1 MVILPIF
8 ILCFVS
14 VRMSSSIIFWTAAIA
29 EAAYGRK
36 EDEEEAETSPCVSLD
51 CKSKRIFI
59 TYEANFTDIKNKI
72 TGDSVPKSQGDG
84 NNTIKY
90 CKK

>member
-14 VRMSSSIIFWTAAIA
+14 VRMSSLIIFWTAAIA
-29 EAAYGRK
+29 QAAYGQK
-36 EDEEEAETSPCVSLD
+36 EDEEVETSPFVSLD
-51 CKSKRIFI
+51 SKSKRIFI
-59 TYEANFTDIKNKI
+59 TYETNFTDIKNKI
-72 TGDSVPKSQGDG
+72 TSYSVPKSQGDG
-84 NNTIKY
+84 NNNVKY

>member
-14 VRMSSSIIFWTAAIA
+14 VRMSSLIIFWTAATIQ
-29 EAAYGRK
+29 AAYGRK
-36 EDEEEAETSPCVSLD
+36 EDEEAETSPCVSLD